1 MIRTAIIDD
10 EKNARDAIREMLILM
25 FSDIEIC
32 GEADGVYTGLKLI
45 KEQQPD
51 LVFLDIKMNDG
62 TGFDLLR
69 RLEKRQFTLIFLTA
83 FDDHALEAFRFAA
96 ADYLLKPIDPEELQQ
111 AIIRARI
118 QQKTQSVAVDTLLE
132 NLNYKQNNQRKLVL
146 KTAESIYLINPDEII
161 HCKSSG
167 NYTHFYLIDQKPLL
181 ISKPL
186 KEYEEILVPLGFMRV
201 HQSHLVNLN
210 HVQKIDKRDGCTLIM
225 SDNTG
230 IPVSTRRKDFL
241 LQKLDKLM

>member
-1 MIRTAIIDD
+1 MIRTVIIDD

-25 FSDIEIC
+25 FSDIDIC
-32 GEADGVYTGLKLI
+32 GEAEGVYTGLKLI

-51 LVFLDIKMNDG
+51 LVFLDIKMGDG

-83 FDDHALEAFRFAA
+83 FDDHALKAFRFAA

-111 AIIRARI
+111 AINRARI
-118 QQKTQSVAVDTLLE
+118 KQNTESVSVDALLE
-132 NLNYKQNNQRKLVL
+132 NLTQQQSNKRKLVL
-146 KTAESIYLINPDEII
+146 KTTESIHLINPDEII
-161 HCKSSG
+161 HCESSG
-167 NYTHFYLIDQKPLL
+167 NYTHFYLSDQKTLL

-225 SDNTG
+225 YDNSR

-241 LQKLDKLM
+241 LQELDKLM